1 MHTDE
6 YEISLNRECNHCQS
20 VISRLQKALQ
30 KRQKLYGQTYDDVLA
45 ARKQGRIEIS
55 DRELVNWKED
65 SEALPVW
72 EQRLKEYRDVLA
84 VMRISA
90 LTD

>member
-45 ARKQGRIEIS
+45 AREQGRIEIS
-55 DRELVNWKED
+55 DRELNNWKED
-65 SEALPVW
+65 SEALPIW
-72 EQRLKEYRDVLA
+72 EQRLKEYREVLA